1 MQVNK
6 LTGYVVCRGLILLHP
21 VSIAPVRRG
30 LHPRSTI
37 PGNIVDWDEG
47 VIELDPYI
55 LVNLLHC
62 IIVPYNISMLSKD

>member
-30 LHPRSTI
+30 LHPRFTI
-37 PGNIVDWDEG
+37 PGNIVDWDED

-55 LVNLLHC
+55 LIDLFIC
-62 IIVPYNISMLSKD
+62 ITRTYNVSIVI